1 MKKKIELREFYLSW
15 IKKLWL
21 MARLCLLLVLFATV
35 SVTASVY
42 SQNTKLTLRMKNSK
56 ISDVFNSIEEQTGYY
71 FFYNR
76 DFFDDSQLINVD
88 AEGQNIKDILGQ
100 ILAEQGASYR
110 IVDRNILIEVNPDG
124 SRDNLNQQQKEI
136 KGTVTD
142 AEGRPL
148 PGVTILIKGT
158 TNGVVSD
165 FEGNY
170 SISDVSVG
178 TVLVF
183 SFVGMRT
190 QEIPVGNQFVIDVS
204 MIEDAIGL
212 QEVVA
217 IGYGT
222 QKKVNLTGAV
232 EQVSSEVLTNRP
244 VNNLT
249 QALQGVVPNLNIS
262 LADGKPMRSA
272 NYQVRGASSIGQ
284 GGNALIL
291 IDGVEGDPSL
301 LNPNDIENI
310 SVLKDAAS
318 ASIYGARGTFGV
330 ILISTKAPEKGK
342 ISVNYTMN
350 YGIKS
355 PTAVPDFVTD
365 GYTYAK
371 WFSEA
376 YNAYNDYSRIPSSMN
391 KTQAFSL
398 AYLEELKRRS
408 ENPDLPDYEI
418 DSNGNYVYY
427 GSTDWYGLL
436 YKDNLTSVD
445 QNISISGSNEKVSY
459 YISGRYNDQEGLF
472 RYNSDDYS
480 IYNFRGKGD
489 IKIADWLTLDN
500 NTEYSQ
506 QKYHQPLNVG
516 EGGGIW
522 RNIADEG
529 HPTSPMLNPDG
540 TLTHSGAYT
549 VGDMYYGKNG
559 EDTKRTYVKNT
570 TGLTAYLFKRNLRVR
585 GDFTFSTNNQLNH
598 RRRIQVPYSRQEG
611 VVNYVG
617 TTTNDIRQ
625 ISSETKYLAS
635 NIYAEYEKTFNQE
648 HYLKVMTGFNYEEST
663 YESFRAQRNGIL
675 FEDAENIALTIGENI
690 STDGSYNK
698 WRIAGQFYRLNYSFK
713 DKYLIELNGRL
724 DGSSKFP
731 SDQQTAFFPSVSVG
745 YRLSNESFWNVNEDL
760 VSNLKL
766 RASYGALGN
775 GNVSPYSYI
784 ELFNISQLGRVLNGT
799 RPASTSQP
807 NVIPEGLTWETATTT
822 NFGLDLGLFSNQLN
836 ITADIYERKTTD
848 MYTSGLPV
856 PAVFGASVPKG
867 NYADMKTNGWE
878 LSISWRDK
886 FNLASKPFNYD
897 VRFTLADN
905 KSVITKFNNPEKLL
919 SDYYEGMELGEIWGF
934 VTDGLFQSEEEILA
948 HADQS
953 YIRVSSNNVLLPG
966 DIKFQDLN
974 NDGKINIGQNRISDP
989 GDLKVIGNSTP
1000 RYTFGL
1006 NMGGDWNNLFF
1017 SCFFQGVGKQDW
1029 WPDAEASHFW
1039 GQYNRPYNNM
1049 PEWHLDNIWSED
1061 RPNAFLPRYR
1071 GYVAGWSRELNQKQ
1085 SRYIMNVAY
1094 VRLKNVQ
1101 LGYNLPQNLMNQ
1113 ISFLSNVKV
1122 YLSGENLWSWSP
1134 LYRTTKDF
1142 DVENIGGSDPELTS
1156 GSGRR
1161 SGNVLNYPMLKTVSF
1176 GVSATF

>member
-1 MKKKIELREFYLSW
+1 MLGIIQSVALDTFSQTSKLSIELSDVTVVDVLRVIEDQSEFYFVYNKDAMDLERKVSLNVKNLK
-15 IKKLWL
+15 IDE
-21 MARLCLLLVLFATV
+21 VLDHLFEDADV
-35 SVTASVY
+35 SY
-42 SQNTKLTLRMKNSK
+42 Q
-56 ISDVFNSIEEQTGYY
+56 ISDRHIILSRLQL
-71 FFYNR
+71 
-76 DFFDDSQLINVD
+76 SQ
-88 AEGQNIKDILGQ
+88 QPKT
-100 ILAEQGASYR
+100 
-110 IVDRNILIEVNPDG
+110 
-124 SRDNLNQQQKEI
+124 I
-136 KGTVTD
+136 KGRVTD
-142 AEGRPL
+142 NSGAPL
-148 PGVTILIKGT
+148 PGVTVLVKGT
-158 TNGVVSD
+158 TQGTVTD
-165 FEGNY
+165 FDGRY
-170 SISDVSVG
+170 SLSNVSVDA
-178 TVLVF
+178 TLQY
-183 SFVGMRT
+183 SFVGMRP
-190 QEIPVGNQFVIDVS
+190 QESAVGSSNEINIVLEEDSIG
-204 MIEDAIGL
+204 IE
-212 QEVVA
+212 EVVA
-217 IGYGT
+217 VGYGT

-232 EQVSSEVLTNRP
+232 EQVDSEVLANRP

-249 QALQGVVPNLNIS
+249 QALQGVVPNLSIT

-284 GGNALIL
+284 GGSALIL

-301 LNPNDIENI
+301 LNPNDIESI

-318 ASIYGARGTFGV
+318 AAIYGARGTFGV
-330 ILISTKAPEKGK
+330 ILITTKSPQAGK

-355 PTAVPDFVTD
+355 PTAVPEFVSD

-371 WFSEA
+371 WFSEG
-376 YNAYNDYSRIPSSMN
+376 YNAWNDYSRIPSSIN

-427 GSTDWYGLL
+427 SSTDWYDLL
-436 YKDNLTSVD
+436 YKDHLTSVD
-445 QNISISGSNEKVSY
+445 QNISVSGSNESVSY
-459 YISGRYNDQEGLF
+459 YVSGRYNDQEGLF

-480 IYNFRGKGD
+480 IYNFRAKGD
-489 IKIADWLTLDN
+489 IKITDWLTLDN

-540 TLTHSGAYT
+540 TLTHAGAYT

-559 EDTKRTYVKNT
+559 EDTERTYVKNT
-570 TGLTAYLFKRNLRVR
+570 TGLSASLLNNKLRLR
-585 GDFTFSTNNQLNH
+585 GDFTFSTNNQSNN
-598 RRRIQVPYSRQEG
+598 RRRVQIPYSRQEG

-617 TTTNDIRQ
+617 TTTNDIRR
-625 ISSETKYLAS
+625 ISSDTKYIAS
-635 NIYAEYEKTFNQE
+635 NIYGEYENTFSDR

-663 YESFRAQRNGIL
+663 YDSFEAQRNGIL

-690 STDGSYNK
+690 STDGNYNK
-698 WRIAGQFYRLNYSFK
+698 WRVAGQFYRLNYSFD
-713 DKYLIELNGRL
+713 DKYLLELNGRL
-724 DGSSKFP
+724 DASSKFP
-731 SDQQTAFFPSVSVG
+731 SDQQTAFFPSISVG
-745 YRLSNESFWNVNEDL
+745 YRISNESFWNVDEEK
-760 VSNLKL
+760 VSNVKF
-766 RASYGALGN
+766 RASYGSLGN

-784 ELFNISQLGRVLNGT
+784 QLFNISQLGRVINGT
-799 RPASTSQP
+799 RPAVTSQP
-807 NVIPEGLTWETATTT
+807 NVIPEGLTWETATTM
-822 NFGLDLGLFSNQLN
+822 NFGLDLGFFSNQLN
-836 ITADIYERKTTD
+836 VTADVYQRETTD

-878 LSISWRDK
+878 LSVSWRDQ
-886 FNLASKPFNYD
+886 FTLDSKPFNYD
-897 VRFTLADN
+897 VRFILADN
-905 KSVITKFNNPEKLL
+905 KSKITKFNNPEKLL

-934 VTDGLFQSEEEILA
+934 VTEGLFQNEAEILA

-966 DIKFQDLN
+966 DIKFADLN
-974 NDGKINIGQNRISDP
+974 DDGKINIGQNRISDP
-989 GDLKVIGNSTP
+989 GDLQVIGNSSP

-1006 NMGGDWNNLFF
+1006 NLGGDWNNFFF
-1017 SCFFQGVGKQDW
+1017 SGFFQGVGKQDW
-1029 WPDAEASHFW
+1029 WPDREASHFW
-1039 GQYNRPYNNM
+1039 GQYNRPYNNL
-1049 PEWHLDNIWSED
+1049 PEWHLDNIWSESN
-1061 RPNAFLPRYR
+1061 PNAYLPRYR
-1071 GYVAGWSRELNQKQ
+1071 GYIAQGAGRELSTVQ

-1101 LGYNLPQNLMNQ
+1101 LGYNLPQSIMQQLA
-1113 ISFLSNVKV
+1113 FLSSAKV
-1122 YLSGENLWSWSP
+1122 YLSGENLWAWSP

-1176 GVSATF
+1176 GISATF